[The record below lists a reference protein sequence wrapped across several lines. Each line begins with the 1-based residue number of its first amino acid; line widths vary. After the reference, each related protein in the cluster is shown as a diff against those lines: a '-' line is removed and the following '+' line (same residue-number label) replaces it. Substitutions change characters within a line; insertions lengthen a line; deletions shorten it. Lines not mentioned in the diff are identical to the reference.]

1 MWVVVDSEWV
11 VLFPCFAWVSR
22 GWGDGGVVAI
32 PCRVPCPG
40 SLGGTCTVLVSVM
53 VTIIL
58 PCINSS
64 GLDSFFVVQRV
75 IGGSEEH
82 FLL

>member
-1 MWVVVDSEWV
+1 MGSVVP
-11 VLFPCFAWVSR
+11 LFCKGMSR
-22 GWGDGGVVAI
+22 GWGDGGGVAI
-32 PCRVPCPG
+32 PFRVPCPG